1 MGNKYLVV
9 QLNKAQYH
17 LNSTFA
23 DFRIRLNINN
33 ENERLYVLFSYI
45 YIYMKLYI
53 SNILYINIYIYR

>member
-45 YIYMKLYI
+45 YIY
-53 SNILYINIYIYR
+53 IYEIIYF